1 VGSSLPLAVW
11 MYAIETGRAVSA
23 HGEGFDQR
31 KIKMHEFYD
40 QMEAKI
46 IEEIWII

>member
-1 VGSSLPLAVW
+1 LLSGCNT
-11 MYAIETGRAVSA
+11 IETGRAVSA